1 MNESIK
7 VKGHIKVAIIDKEGN
22 KKVYV
27 DKDNVV
33 VTVGKVFLAE
43 WLTQAT
49 QSDPF
54 MSYIGLGTGTDS
66 ATSADTTLQTELP
79 TRSQGTLSFVSN
91 SWQNVAEFT
100 AGVDTGTITE
110 AGLFSESSA
119 GTMFARQVFT
129 AIPKGADDTL
139 ELTWTVTFS

>member
-1 MNESIK
+1 MDTIK
-7 VKGHIKVAIIDKEGN
+7 VKGHIKVAIIDKDGN
-22 KKVYV
+22 RKVYA

-33 VTVGKVFLAE
+33 VTVGKTFLTE

-54 MSYIGLGTGTDS
+54 MSFIGLGTGSS
-66 ATSADTTLQTELP
+66 AATAADTDLETPLA
-79 TRSQGTLSFVSN
+79 TREQGTLSFAAN
-91 SWQNVAEFT
+91 SWVNVAEFGP
-100 AGVDTGTITE
+100 GVNTGSVTE
-110 AGLFSESSA
+110 AGLFSEASS

-129 AIPKGADDTL
+129 LIPKGADDTL